1 MSNNRYGGVDSYAA
15 FFITIKAKTMIRTGL
30 FSPDDREDIEQEL
43 MMAYLKDEGNF
54 NGNRAEKDAFTR
66 MVINHRSVQ
75 MIREITTD
83 KRKVRLKEISL
94 DQPVF
99 SDDEDTLFIDQVM
112 DTGGLWDDK
121 PFESFADLSIQ
132 RIDILKIRESLPEDL
147 QQIFDLM
154 MEHTI
159 SEAAAILKIPRTTF
173 SSRVK
178 KLKEHL
184 MQSQFK
190 NYF

>member
-1 MSNNRYGGVDSYAA
+1 MSKNRYGGVDSYAA
-15 FFITIKAKTMIRTGL
+15 FFISIKAKTMIRTGL

-43 MMAYLKDEGNF
+43 MMAYLRDEGNF
-54 NGNRAEKDAFTR
+54 KGDRAEKETFTR
-66 MVINHRSVQ
+66 MVINHRSIQ
-75 MIREITTD
+75 MIREITAD

-94 DQPVF
+94 DQPTF
-99 SDDEDTLFIDQVM
+99 DDEETLFIDQLD
-112 DTGGLWDDK
+112 DTGALWGEK

-132 RIDILKIRESLPEDL
+132 RIDILKIRESLPADL
-147 QQIFDLM
+147 QQTFDLV
-154 MEHTI
+154 MEHSI
-159 SEAAAILKIPRTTF
+159 SEAAEILKIPRTTF

-178 KLKEHL
+178 KLKEYL